1 MWLAYR
7 LAIGAGTPGGQAD
20 CARPDVVVCVAPMSI
35 QRFHETIAVVTG
47 AGSGLG
53 AATAKR
59 LAGEGAKVACLDVAM
74 EAAEATAAA
83 CGGRAYRV
91 DVSDPA
97 QVREAVGAAAR
108 DLGRPSV
115 VVNCAGIGRFYHSHE
130 MPFADWQRIIGVNL
144 SGTFLVCQAS
154 LPFLLDGGGAIVNV
168 ASNAGLM
175 AQPYSAA
182 YCASKGGVVQLT
194 RALADEYLERGV
206 RVNCVAPGGIETP
219 LQDAFRNVPEGLDFR
234 KLGKIRTPLGNATP
248 DEVAALI
255 AFVASGEGRYMTGA
269 VVSIDG
275 GLTM

>member
-1 MWLAYR
+1 
-7 LAIGAGTPGGQAD
+7 
-20 CARPDVVVCVAPMSI
+20 MSI
-35 QRFHETIAVVTG
+35 QRFDETIAVVTG

-53 AATAKR
+53 SATAKR

-97 QVREAVGAAAR
+97 QVREAVGAAAS

-144 SGTFLVCQAS
+144 SGTFLVCQAT

>member
-1 MWLAYR
+1 
-7 LAIGAGTPGGQAD
+7 
-20 CARPDVVVCVAPMSI
+20 MSI
-35 QRFHETIAVVTG
+35 RRFDDTIAVVTG

-234 KLGKIRTPLGNATP
+234 KLAKIRTPLGNATP

>member
-1 MWLAYR
+1 
-7 LAIGAGTPGGQAD
+7 
-20 CARPDVVVCVAPMSI
+20 MSI
-35 QRFHETIAVVTG
+35 QRFQETIAVVTG

-83 CGGRAYRV
+83 CDGRAYRV

-144 SGTFLVCQAS
+144 SGTFLVCQAT

-175 AQPYSAA
+175 GQPYSAA

-234 KLGKIRTPLGNATP
+234 KLAKIRTPLGNATP

>member
-1 MWLAYR
+1 
-7 LAIGAGTPGGQAD
+7 
-20 CARPDVVVCVAPMSI
+20 MSI
-35 QRFHETIAVVTG
+35 RRFDDTIAVVTG

>member
-1 MWLAYR
+1 
-7 LAIGAGTPGGQAD
+7 
-20 CARPDVVVCVAPMSI
+20 MSI